1 MMSAVL
7 GVVVVGLV
15 SGATAAP
22 ASQEKAAYEV
32 TIPGLGTVRGIT
44 ANNSESI
51 AFFGGG
57 WRCVIRHDQIQSRN
71 VLPPLR
77 EKDTVEGICTLC
89 EQCGEIYK
97 HCSGV
102 LTVSLWVQRQTGRS
116 CEL

>member
-57 WRCVIRHDQIQSRN
+57 WRCVIRHDHDANTKRPPSHSEKEIQ
-71 VLPPLR
+71 LR
-77 EKDTVEGICTLC
+77 AYTHSVSSVVRYTNTVVGF
-89 EQCGEIYK
+89 
-97 HCSGV
+97 
-102 LTVSLWVQRQTGRS
+102 
-116 CEL
+116 